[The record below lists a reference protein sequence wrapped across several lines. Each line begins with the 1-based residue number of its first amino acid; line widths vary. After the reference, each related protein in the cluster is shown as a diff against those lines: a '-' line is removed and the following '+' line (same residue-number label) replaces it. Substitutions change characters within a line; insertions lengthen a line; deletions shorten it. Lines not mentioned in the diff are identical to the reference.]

1 MIEICNISKRF
12 GKFVCL
18 DQVSL
23 EVPDGIVYG
32 LVGENGA
39 GKSTLLRLIAGV
51 YRADAGEIRIDGRR
65 ASCVAAKQEVF
76 YMPDRQYYDRNA
88 TPLTV
93 GHFCGNFYAGF
104 SMEDYRGL
112 LELFGLEENALLD
125 SFSKGMKKQLSMLLG
140 ICANVPYLLCD
151 ETFDGLDPVMR
162 QGIKSIFAQE
172 IDERNLT
179 LVIASHNLRELE
191 DICDHIGI
199 LHRGGVLLEREVAEL
214 RCGIHRIQCVPSGDM
229 GESFCEIFDVLKLVR
244 RGKLVSMTVR
254 GGEEEIARKMEELKP
269 VYYEVL
275 PLSLEEIFISETEVT
290 GYDIKNLIL

>member
-1 MIEICNISKRF
+1 MIEICDVTKRF

-23 EVPDGIVYG
+23 EIPDGMVYG

-125 SFSKGMKKQLSMLLG
+125 SFSEGMKKQVFIAAA
-140 ICANVPYLLCD
+140 ICSNTRYLLCD
-151 ETFDGLDPVMR
+151 EIFDGLDPQIRKVVNGLLLGAVEGR
-162 QGIKSIFAQE
+162 K
-172 IDERNLT
+172 LT
-179 LVIASHNLRELE
+179 ILIVSHYLEELHK
-191 DICDHIGI
+191 ICGRKGY
-199 LHRGGVLLEREVAEL
+199 LHRGRILTEQAWQELLHGQEPCQDSVCGLQGNFGSTESVFLQAET
-214 RCGIHRIQCVPSGDM
+214 
-229 GESFCEIFDVLKLVR
+229 K
-244 RGKLVSMTVR
+244 
-254 GGEEEIARKMEELKP
+254 A
-269 VYYEVL
+269 
-275 PLSLEEIFISETEVT
+275 
-290 GYDIKNLIL
+290 